1 MSYNEKKKI
10 PYKVIISVLIAMLI
24 LGTLIAFNFTRI
36 RLMTKGYGWSEQSII
51 LQLNDN
57 EIERY
62 LDAEKVS
69 DLSSW
74 N

>member
-36 RLMTKGYGWSEQSII
+36 RLMTKGYGWSEQK
-51 LQLNDN
+51 NDN
-57 EIERY
+57 EIEPY
-62 LDAEKVS
+62 LDAEKVT
-69 DLSSW
+69 DLS
-74 N
+74 

>member
-51 LQLNDN
+51 LQLM
-57 EIERY
+57 IMR
-62 LDAEKVS
+62 
-69 DLSSW
+69 LSVIWMRKRSVI
-74 N
+74 